1 MKTTSKLLA
10 GLLFAGFSAVTA
22 HADEFCSL
30 SFSSP
35 VVQPN
40 SAFTITVN
48 VRSGQIFPS
57 PLDPGLG
64 TYRVIF
70 YGTKDGVADIP
81 AGGWEYPV
89 KTVAYG
95 STVLTGFLNT
105 GTEEIAGT
113 YTRYAALVTALGTTY
128 CVTNTAG
135 TTLLSDFDNR

>member
-10 GLLFAGFSAVTA
+10 GLLFAGFSAFTA
-22 HADEFCSL
+22 HADEFCPL

-40 SAFTITVN
+40 RAFTLTVN
-48 VRSGQIFPS
+48 VQPGRLFPG

-64 TYRVIF
+64 TYRVVF

-81 AGGWEYPV
+81 AGGWEYPA
-89 KTVAYG
+89 KTVTYV
-95 STVLTGFLNT
+95 STVLTGFLNP
-105 GTEEIAGT
+105 GTEEVAGT

-135 TTLLSDFDNR
+135 TTLLSEFDNR